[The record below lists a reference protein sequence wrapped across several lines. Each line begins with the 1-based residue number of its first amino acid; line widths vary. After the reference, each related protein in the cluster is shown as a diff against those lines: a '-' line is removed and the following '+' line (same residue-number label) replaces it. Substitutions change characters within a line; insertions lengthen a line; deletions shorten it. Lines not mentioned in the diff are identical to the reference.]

1 MSAALVA
8 LLLTAAPAARNF
20 TLDAPASSI
29 RYHVVHKLHRV
40 DGSSSSLE
48 GKAVLQPDGRV
59 LAMVRAPV
67 ATFDSGDGN
76 REKLI
81 RLTSAPGRSSVS
93 APPLA
98 RGGDVEIHLPHPL
111 RKATLGGR
119 PATAAYDA
127 PTRRLRVPF
136 PAGQELRLVVEY

>member
-1 MSAALVA
+1 MRLPRLAVLA
-8 LLLTAAPAARNF
+8 LLACAGAAPAFPSPGADSRRF
-20 TLDAPASSI
+20 L
-29 RYHVVHKLHRV
+29 YV
-40 DGSSSSLE
+40 DS
-48 GKAVLQPDGRV
+48 
-59 LAMVRAPV
+59 RA
-67 ATFDSGDGN
+67 GD
-76 REKLI
+76 REKVI

-111 RKATLGGR
+111 RQATLGGR